1 MGIIVSIIGIAIVLA
16 LDRFVAWIIRQ
27 NQFDYESERAETW
40 WNVICALVS
49 CVVVYAT
56 LEDSMIRILFLVVI
70 GFIYYKMPK
79 LYGVKMAH
87 RSRRRSKSVA
97 SRRAAK
103 GKTSVMA
110 KHLKVPASVQYQKS
124 RPKELGRVPK
134 AKEKKLRYKKV
145 AQHFVNG
152 RSGHR

>member
-1 MGIIVSIIGIAIVLA
+1 MGIIVSIIGIIIILI
-16 LDRFVAWIIRQ
+16 LNLFVAWIIHH

-70 GFIYYKMPK
+70 WGIYYKMPK
-79 LYGVKMAH
+79 LYGVKVAH
-87 RSRRRSKSVA
+87 RSRRKSKSIA
-97 SRRAAK
+97 SRRAAI

-110 KHLKVPASVQYQKS
+110 KYFKVPASVQYQKS
-124 RPKELGRVPK
+124 RPKELRRVPK
-134 AKEKKLRYKKV
+134 AKEERLQYKKV
-145 AQHFVNG
+145 ARRFVNG